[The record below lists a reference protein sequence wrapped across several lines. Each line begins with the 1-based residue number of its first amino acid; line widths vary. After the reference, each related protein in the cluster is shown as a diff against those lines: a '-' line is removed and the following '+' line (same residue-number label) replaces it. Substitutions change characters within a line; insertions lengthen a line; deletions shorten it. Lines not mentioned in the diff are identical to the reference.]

1 MALNPPQVSHDTLS
15 RHALIVD
22 DYAPNIL
29 IASIFMNEFGYTYD
43 VARNGFEAVDC
54 IKSNK
59 YGIVIMDVQMPYMC
73 GLEATRIVRAYENE
87 TGKTPVKIIAV
98 TAQAL
103 PIDRD
108 RCLEAGMND
117 YLSKPFHADELKKKI
132 EVLMA

>member
-1 MALNPPQVSHDTLS
+1 MALNPQQVSQDMLS

-22 DYAPNIL
+22 DHAPNIL
-29 IASIFMNEFGYTYD
+29 IATIFMEEFGYTYD
-43 VARNGFEAVDC
+43 VAMNGLEAVNC
-54 IKSNK
+54 IKSNR

-87 TGKTPVKIIAV
+87 TGRTPVKIIAV

-103 PIDRD
+103 PSDRNL
-108 RCLEAGMND
+108 CLEAGMND